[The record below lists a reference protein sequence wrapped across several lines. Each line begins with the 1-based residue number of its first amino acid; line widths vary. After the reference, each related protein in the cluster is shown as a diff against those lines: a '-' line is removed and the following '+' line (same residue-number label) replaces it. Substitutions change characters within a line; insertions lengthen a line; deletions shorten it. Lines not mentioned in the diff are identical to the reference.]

1 MHTQIASRAASA
13 EDEDTSW
20 EQSVSAWM
28 DGEGAEE
35 WLDGLSVAEGKETWD
50 TYHLIGDVLRNPEL
64 SIDPSKVFRARLANA
79 LANELPIV
87 ASPRRRSLR
96 PAWRFGLSG
105 FAVAA
110 AVATVTWVAQPYLA
124 GNSDAPTAETRVIA
138 DASSVVGEDPSL
150 SDYLE
155 AHRQLAGPTAVRQ
168 VSFDVGAGR

>member
-1 MHTQIASRAASA
+1 MQRSSASVRA
-13 EDEDTSW
+13 EDASW
-20 EQSVSAWM
+20 EYSVSAWM
-28 DGEGAEE
+28 DGEGSEE
-35 WLDGLSVAEGKETWD
+35 WLDGLEVAEGKETWD

-64 SIDPSKVFRARLANA
+64 SITPSAAFHARLSAA

-87 ASPRRRSLR
+87 APRRRRVLR

-110 AVATVTWVAQPYLA
+110 AVASVAWVAQPYLS
-124 GNSDAPTAETRVIA
+124 GDVDAPTAETRVLA
-138 DASSVVGEDPSL
+138 DASTVSADDPSL

-155 AHRQLAGPTAVRQ
+155 AHRQLAGPTAIRQ